1 LAVQEQLVRDM
12 ERKLKE
18 IKSREESFRDI
29 STYHTEAEPGTTLKK
44 EEVRIE
50 KKITDLGHPH

>member
-1 LAVQEQLVRDM
+1 MRDM

-44 EEVRIE
+44 EEVRVE